1 MAGYCDI
8 WDALATTDKN
18 YTKDF
23 KKAGGFGGTDINP
36 QWRMRRMTEQFGP
49 VGVGWGYEVKR
60 TWREDFGNTPFVFA
74 EVVLW
79 YYPSDTDEQPAMT
92 GPQIGGTDASRASDE
107 AYKMAITDGLGK
119 CMAQIGLAADVY
131 LGEFDTKYSREP
143 NTKSPPSN
151 GQRQQNNGSD
161 GGQKD
166 YSHEKATY
174 SPKTWQ
180 EVKFVRG
187 KNEGMTLGELDDNS
201 IHWWNEN
208 WVPSKDYDKLNG
220 DDKLLYRGL
229 KAALK
234 ALEESQN
241 QQREEPAIPEDC
253 PF

>member
-1 MAGYCDI
+1 M
-8 WDALATTDKN
+8 ATTDKN

-60 TWREDFGNTPFVFA
+60 TWREDFGNIPFVFA

-79 YYPSDTDEQPAMT
+79 YYPSDADETPAQT

-151 GQRQQNNGSD
+151 GQKTNGAQPKTS
-161 GGQKD
+161 
-166 YSHEKATY
+166 ATY
-174 SPKTWQ
+174 KPTKWQ
-180 EVKFVRG
+180 DVKIHFG
-187 KNEGMTLGELDDNS
+187 KKDGTLLGEMQDDDLQ
-201 IHWWNEN
+201 WWWEN
-208 WVPSKDYDKLNG
+208 WAGKRNESELSGND
-220 DDKLLYRGL
+220 LLLWRGL
-229 KAALK
+229 RAAVN
-234 ALEESQN
+234 SQDEAQE